1 MSETKAL
8 AIVPRSIDEVTT
20 LAEVLSKS
28 TLLPDALRGKIPD
41 IVVSILAGQEL
52 GLGAMASIRGVHVV
66 QGKPVL
72 SADTMVALV
81 LSSGLAE
88 YFICVE
94 DTDARVTYET
104 KRRGAPAVQ
113 RASWTREDTKR
124 AGLNTKDNWRLYE
137 RQMMKAR
144 CRAILARDAYPDVLA
159 GCYDA
164 DSDELQRAPVV
175 SAPREEI
182 ADAEI
187 VEPGAE
193 MIAAI
198 NGTEAPH
205 DLDALA
211 QKINKMPKGSPERI
225 ASMVAFKARQAFF
238 AQPPVT
244 NGATAEAPTAP

>member
-1 MSETKAL
+1 MSDIKAL

-28 TLLPDALRGKIPD
+28 TLLPDALRGKVPD

-72 SADTMVALV
+72 ASDTMVGLI

-88 YFICVE
+88 YFLCVE

-104 KRRGAPAVQ
+104 KRRGAPHPV
-113 RASWTREDTKR
+113 RVSWTREDTKR

-144 CRAILARDAYPDVLA
+144 CRSILARDNYPDVLA

-164 DSDELQRAPVV
+164 ESNELQQAPVV
-175 SAPREEI
+175 GTAREVVE
-182 ADAEI
+182 DAEI

-193 MIAAI
+193 MIAEI
-198 NGTEAPH
+198 NATENPAQ
-205 DLDALA
+205 LDALA
-211 QKINKMPKGSPERI
+211 PKINKMAKGSPERV
-225 ASMVAFKARQAFF
+225 ASMTAFKAKQGTFP
-238 AQPPVT
+238 PPVP
-244 NGATAEAPTAP
+244 NGVNPEAATAP

>member
-1 MSETKAL
+1 VSTAL

-28 TLLPDALRGKIPD
+28 TLLPDALKGKVPD

-88 YFICVE
+88 YFICIE
-94 DTDARVTYET
+94 DTETKVTYET

-159 GCYDA
+159 GCYDS
-164 DSDELQRAPVV
+164 DSDELQRPAVMSV
-175 SAPREEI
+175 SREPDAI
-182 ADAEI
+182 DAEI
-187 VEPGAE
+187 VEPGSDTIAE
-193 MIAAI
+193 I
-198 NGTEAPH
+198 NQAETADQLATLAP
-205 DLDALA
+205 
-211 QKINKMPKGSPERI
+211 KINKLTKGSPERVN
-225 ASMVAFKARQAFF
+225 ATAAFKARQASF
-238 AQPPVT
+238 QT
-244 NGATAEAPTAP
+244 EAAAAP

>member
-1 MSETKAL
+1 VSDSKAL
-8 AIVPRSIDEVTT
+8 AIVPRSIDEVHS

-28 TLLPDALRGKIPD
+28 TLLPDALKGKVPD

-52 GLGAMASIRGVHVV
+52 GLGPMASIRGVHVV

-72 SADTMVALV
+72 ASDTMVGLILA
-81 LSSGLAE
+81 SGLAE

-104 KRRGAPAVQ
+104 KRRGSPHPV

-144 CRAILARDAYPDVLA
+144 CRSILARDNYPDVLA
-159 GCYDA
+159 GCYDS
-164 DSDELQRAPVV
+164 DSNELQQAPVA
-175 SAPREEI
+175 SAPREVIE
-182 ADAEI
+182 DAEV

-193 MIAAI
+193 MIAEI
-198 NGTEAPH
+198 NATENPAQ
-205 DLDALA
+205 LDALA
-211 QKINKMPKGSPERI
+211 PKINKMPKGSPERV
-225 ASMVAFKARQAFF
+225 ASMTAFKAKQAIF
-238 AQPPVT
+238 APPVS
-244 NGATAEAPTAP
+244 NGVNHEAVTAP